1 MSIRGSLPRGKVARA
16 WSWNT
21 HAHAVLRLRITGAI
35 TLIYIYGF
43 MAKTGKTF
51 PLLFIVPAG
60 PAK

>member
-16 WSWNT
+16 WRCNT
-21 HAHAVLRLRITGAI
+21 HAHVVLRLRMTGAI

-43 MAKTGKTF
+43 KAKTGATL
-51 PLLFIVPAG
+51 PFIVPAG